1 MGTHPGWA
9 YDSHVANPWEWA
21 RPSGAVEFYTVL
33 ALILVGCALKLF
45 TGQWDDWLDE
55 ARGRGSIADWWPWSS
70 PSGEPRS

>member
-1 MGTHPGWA
+1 VQF
-9 YDSHVANPWEWA
+9 Y
-21 RPSGAVEFYTVL
+21 AVI

-70 PSGEPRS
+70 PRGRPRS